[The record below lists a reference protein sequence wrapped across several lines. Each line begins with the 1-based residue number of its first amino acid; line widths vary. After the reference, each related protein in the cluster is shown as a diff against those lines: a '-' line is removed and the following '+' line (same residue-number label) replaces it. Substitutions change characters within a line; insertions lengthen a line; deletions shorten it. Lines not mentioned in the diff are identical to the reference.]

1 MGNSGKYDVIVVGG
15 GHAGCEA
22 ALASARM
29 GCRTL
34 LLTMN
39 LDSIA
44 VMACSPSIGGLG
56 KGHLVKEIDALGG
69 EMAKIADKTAIQ
81 FKILNT
87 SKGPAVQGSRTQND
101 KLRYHSA
108 MKEVLEKTNNLF
120 LRQDMVEKL
129 LVDGGEVFGVQT
141 QVQGEILGKKVVLA
155 AGTFLHGLIHIGN
168 QHIPAGRAGEF
179 SAEKLALHLHE
190 IGFQIGRLKTGTP
203 PRLRSST
210 IDFSSL
216 RIQSGDESPRPFS
229 FSTKEVQLQQLPCH
243 ITQTNSRTHEIIQKN
258 IHLSPLYNGTITGIA
273 ARYCPSLEDKLMKFP
288 DRQNHQIIIEPEG
301 VDTEEIYASGL
312 GNSLPYDL
320 QVAIVHSVKGLEETE
335 IMRPAYAI
343 EYDFIFPT
351 QLKPTLETKL
361 VRGLYL
367 AGQINGTSGYEE
379 AASQGLWAGINA
391 VLAGKGEK
399 PFILDRSDAYMGV
412 LVDDLIT
419 RGTREPY
426 RMFTSRAEY
435 RLLLREDNAD
445 LRLAEK
451 GYQLALVS
459 QEKHSEVRGKEKAI
473 RLGLERL
480 SQIKLVPDAG
490 TNKVLTDI
498 GSSPLKKVVSLLGI
512 LRRPGICLRDL
523 KNFQAYLECEELNQM
538 DSEVHRQI
546 EIQIKYDGYIQRQ
559 MQDIKQFQ
567 NLERIKLPE
576 DLNYQHLS
584 GLSNEAK
591 QKLSQIRPF
600 SLGQASR
607 ISGITPAA
615 ISVLMIHLKTRKS
628 L

>member
-1 MGNSGKYDVIVVGG
+1 MAKSGKHDVIVVGG

-39 LDSIA
+39 LDTIA
-44 VMACSPSIGGLG
+44 GMACSPSIGGLG

-69 EMAKIADKTAIQ
+69 EMGKIADKTAIQ
-81 FKILNT
+81 FKILNI

-108 MKEVLEKTNNLF
+108 MKEVLEKTDNLF

-129 LVDGGEVFGVQT
+129 LVDGGKVFGVQA
-141 QVQGEILGKKVVLA
+141 QVQGEILGEKVILA
-155 AGTFLHGLIHIGN
+155 AGTFLHGLIHIGT

-179 SAEKLALHLHE
+179 SAEKLALHLQE

-210 IDFSSL
+210 IDSSSL

-229 FSTKEVQLQQLPCH
+229 FSTKEVQLPQLPCY
-243 ITQTNSRTHEIIQKN
+243 ITQTNPRTHEIIQKN

-288 DRQNHQIIIEPEG
+288 DRQNHQVIIEPEG
-301 VDTEEIYASGL
+301 VDTEEIYAGGL

-320 QVAIVHSVKGLEETE
+320 QVAIVHSVKGLEEAE
-335 IMRPAYAI
+335 VMRPAYAI

-361 VRGLYL
+361 IRGFYL

-391 VLAGKGEK
+391 ALAVKGEK

-451 GYQLALVS
+451 GYQLGLVS
-459 QEKHSEVRGKEKAI
+459 QERYSEIRDKEKAI
-473 RLGLERL
+473 SLGLERL

-490 TNKVLTDI
+490 TNKILADL

-512 LRRPGICLRDL
+512 LRRPDISLCDLRE
-523 KNFQAYLECEELNQM
+523 FQAYLECDELNQM
-538 DSEVHRQI
+538 SPEVGRQI
-546 EIQIKYDGYIQRQ
+546 EIQVKYDGYIQRQ

-584 GLSNEAK
+584 GLSNEVK
-591 QKLSQIRPF
+591 QKLSEIRPF

>member
-1 MGNSGKYDVIVVGG
+1 MAKSGKYDVIVVGG

-39 LDSIA
+39 LDTIA
-44 VMACSPSIGGLG
+44 GMACSPSIGGLG

-69 EMAKIADKTAIQ
+69 EMGKIADKTAIQ

-108 MKEVLEKTNNLF
+108 MKEVLEKTDNLF

-129 LVDGGEVFGVQT
+129 LVDGGKVFGVQA
-141 QVQGEILGKKVVLA
+141 QVQGEILGEKVILA
-155 AGTFLHGLIHIGN
+155 AGTFLHGLIHIGT

-179 SAEKLALHLHE
+179 SAEKLALHLQE

-210 IDFSSL
+210 IDSSSL
-216 RIQSGDESPRPFS
+216 RKQSGDESPRPFS
-229 FSTKEVQLQQLPCH
+229 FSTKEVQLPQLPCY
-243 ITQTNSRTHEIIQKN
+243 ITQTNPRTHEIIQKN

-288 DRQNHQIIIEPEG
+288 DRQNHQVIIEPEG

-320 QVAIVHSVKGLEETE
+320 QVAIVHSVKGLEEAE

-361 VRGLYL
+361 IRGFYL

-391 VLAGKGEK
+391 ASAVKGEK

-451 GYQLALVS
+451 GYQLGLVS
-459 QEKHSEVRGKEKAI
+459 QERYSEIRDKEKAI
-473 RLGLERL
+473 SLGLERL

-490 TNKVLTDI
+490 TNKVLADL

-512 LRRPGICLRDL
+512 LRRPDISLCDLRE
-523 KNFQAYLECEELNQM
+523 FQAYLECDE
-538 DSEVHRQI
+538 
-546 EIQIKYDGYIQRQ
+546 
-559 MQDIKQFQ
+559 
-567 NLERIKLPE
+567 
-576 DLNYQHLS
+576 
-584 GLSNEAK
+584 
-591 QKLSQIRPF
+591 
-600 SLGQASR
+600 
-607 ISGITPAA
+607 
-615 ISVLMIHLKTRKS
+615 
-628 L
+628 

>member
-1 MGNSGKYDVIVVGG
+1 
-15 GHAGCEA
+15 
-22 ALASARM
+22 
-29 GCRTL
+29 
-34 LLTMN
+34 
-39 LDSIA
+39 
-44 VMACSPSIGGLG
+44 
-56 KGHLVKEIDALGG
+56 
-69 EMAKIADKTAIQ
+69 
-81 FKILNT
+81 
-87 SKGPAVQGSRTQND
+87 
-101 KLRYHSA
+101 
-108 MKEVLEKTNNLF
+108 
-120 LRQDMVEKL
+120 
-129 LVDGGEVFGVQT
+129 
-141 QVQGEILGKKVVLA
+141 
-155 AGTFLHGLIHIGN
+155 LIHIGT

-179 SAEKLALHLHE
+179 SAEKLALHLQE

-216 RIQSGDESPRPFS
+216 RIQSGDELPRPFS
-229 FSTKEVQLQQLPCH
+229 FSTKEVQLPQLPCY
-243 ITQTNSRTHEIIQKN
+243 ITQTNPRTHEIIQKN
-258 IHLSPLYNGTITGIA
+258 IHRSPLYNGTITGIA

-288 DRQNHQIIIEPEG
+288 DRQNHQVIIEPEG
-301 VDTEEIYASGL
+301 VDTEEIYSSGL

-320 QVAIVHSVKGLEETE
+320 QVAIVHSVKGLEEAE

-361 VRGLYL
+361 IRGLYL
-367 AGQINGTSGYEE
+367 SGQINGTSGYEE

-391 VLAGKGEK
+391 ALAVKGEK

-451 GYQLALVS
+451 GYRLGLVS
-459 QEKHSEVRGKEKAI
+459 QENYSEIRDKEKAI
-473 RLGLERL
+473 SLGLERL

-490 TNKVLTDI
+490 TNKVLADL
-498 GSSPLKKVVSLLGI
+498 GSSPLKKVVSLLDI
-512 LRRPGICLRDL
+512 LRRPDISLCDLR
-523 KNFQAYLECEELNQM
+523 KFRAYLECDELHQM
-538 DSEVHRQI
+538 SPEVGRQI

-584 GLSNEAK
+584 GLSNEVK